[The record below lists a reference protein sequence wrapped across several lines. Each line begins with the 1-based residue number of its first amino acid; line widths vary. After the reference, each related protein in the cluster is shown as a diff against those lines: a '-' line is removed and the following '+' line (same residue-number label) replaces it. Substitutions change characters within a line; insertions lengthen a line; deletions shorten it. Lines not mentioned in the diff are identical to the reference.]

1 MGMQTTSINRRSFIT
16 GMLATGAA
24 LGAGALVGCGGQP
37 QAAQG
42 SAGGSSASATGED
55 WTAPPAPIE
64 ESEIAET
71 IEADIV
77 IVGAGTSGIPAALTA
92 VEEGA
97 KTVLLEKGDTFFA
110 APNWFAG
117 IGSRYQNELGLTF
130 DRNEIVN
137 DLMWYANH
145 RADQRLI
152 NLWYDNS
159 GEAIDWYGDELEES
173 GTLEFAVE
181 TDNKDTGGK
190 HASPPVAHV
199 PVEKPYKEMQPNKM
213 GTRLTHP
220 VLLDKAVSLGLDL
233 RYKTPA
239 VQLVKEGDRVTGV
252 IAKNE
257 AGDYVRFTAS
267 KGVVLASGGYSG
279 NRYLMEKL
287 NPNQSQNLT
296 SNPQDNGGDGFKMGV
311 WAGGDYGR
319 CAWVM
324 SSDRSIEGGGWTPGS
339 QPWLRVNKFGERF
352 CNEDAPYDFGANAG
366 AMNPG
371 NDWWNIFDANYWD
384 AMTKYHTTICSRMV
398 PAPGAVCTTL
408 VPTDAD
414 NFYEMY
420 MAPQLESGNMVQADS
435 LDELATKM
443 QEKSPDITAEALKK
457 TLDRYNELCEK
468 GVDDDFGKIG
478 FRMVGVTE
486 PPYYAMHMITGE
498 TGLAAL
504 DGLRVNTNLEVI
516 DSEGNAIRGLYAV
529 GNDQGGF
536 YGMSYPW
543 YYGGLH
549 AGKNLTFARLAV
561 KNALSA

>member
-1 MGMQTTSINRRSFIT
+1 
-16 GMLATGAA
+16 MLATGAA

-42 SAGGSSASATGED
+42 SAGGSSASTAGED